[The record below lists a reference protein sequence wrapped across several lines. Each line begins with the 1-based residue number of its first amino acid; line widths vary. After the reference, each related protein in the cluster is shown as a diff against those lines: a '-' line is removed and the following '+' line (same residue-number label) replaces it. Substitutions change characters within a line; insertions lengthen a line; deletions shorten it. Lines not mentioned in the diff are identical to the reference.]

1 VNGLEQ
7 SLRALAAELEWP
19 ETPELAARLEPAPRR
34 DRRRLVLAVAA
45 AVLLAV
51 AIAFAVPPARSSI
64 LRFLHL
70 GGVTIER
77 VSVLPPAQERPL
89 GADLGAVV
97 SAADARA
104 ALGAPFRL
112 PRLGGTPVLH
122 ESYGVVSALLDD
134 HGPVLLSETSAVGL
148 LKKLSSTSVVEQAP
162 IGPGV
167 DGIWIAGA
175 QHVFFGPGLPP
186 RYAGNVLVWERDGVT
201 YRLEGRGLTKA
212 RAVELARELD
222 G

>member
-1 VNGLEQ
+1 VTDLER
-7 SLRALAAELEWP
+7 SLRALAGGLEWP
-19 ETPELAARLEPAPRR
+19 ETPELALRLEPARR
-34 DRRRLVLAVAA
+34 GRRRLVLAAVAA
-45 AVLLAV
+45 ALLAI

-89 GADLGAVV
+89 GAELGAVV
-97 SAADARA
+97 SAGRARA

-112 PRLGGTPVLH
+112 PRLGGAPVLH
-122 ESYGVVSALLDD
+122 ETYGVVSALLDD
-134 HGPVLLSETSAVGL
+134 HGPVLLTETSGVGL
-148 LKKLSSTSVVEQAP
+148 LKKLSATSQVEQAV

-167 DGIWIAGA
+167 EGIWIAGA

-186 RYAGNVLVWERDGVT
+186 RYAGNTLVWERGGVT

-212 RAVELARELD
+212 RAIELAREID